1 MWKEEKMKKLA
12 VLFLIF
18 YALIGFSQE
27 PEEIQRSIYF
37 GGGSWY
43 IDGQQR
49 QSLWEV
55 VNDIPNI
62 EFYEISIMS
71 HTDPIGG
78 REFNEYL
85 SRMRSQSVIDLLRKF
100 GMPQE
105 IIKYKDFAFDEPAYD
120 NNTWEGRAR
129 NRRVDIL
136 FTPIAL

>member
-1 MWKEEKMKKLA
+1 MMKK
-12 VLFLIF
+12 LFLIF
-18 YALIGFSQE
+18 SIILPLPLVAQQ
-27 PEEIQRSIYF
+27 PKEIQKSIYF

-43 IDGQQR
+43 IDGEQR
-49 QSLWEV
+49 QSLWEI

-78 REFNEYL
+78 REFNERL
-85 SRMRSQSVIDLLRKF
+85 SRMRSQSVIDLLRNFKV
-100 GMPQE
+100 PQE
-105 IIKYKDFAFDEPAYD
+105 IIKFKDFAFDEPAYD

>member
-1 MWKEEKMKKLA
+1 MKKVVIIL
-12 VLFLIF
+12 LFFLQNTLS
-18 YALIGFSQE
+18 AQQ
-27 PEEIQRSIYF
+27 PKEIQKSIYF

-43 IDGQQR
+43 IDGEQR
-49 QSLWEV
+49 QSLWEI

-62 EFYEISIMS
+62 EFYEIRIMS

-78 REFNEYL
+78 REFNERL
-85 SRMRSQSVIDLLRKF
+85 SRMRSQSVINLLRHF
-100 GMPQE
+100 NVPQE
-105 IIKYKDFAFDEPAYD
+105 IIKYRDFAFDEPAYD